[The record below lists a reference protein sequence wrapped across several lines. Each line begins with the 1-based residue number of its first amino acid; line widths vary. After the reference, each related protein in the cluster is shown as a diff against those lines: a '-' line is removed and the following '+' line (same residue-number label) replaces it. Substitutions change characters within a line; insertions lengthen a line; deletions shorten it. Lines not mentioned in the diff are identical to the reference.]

1 MDAPDL
7 ETSLDDT
14 AGVLDGILHSHRPEI
29 RVEDVGT
36 VSFVGQGIVRVT
48 GLRGVKSEELIAF
61 TDGLLGMAF
70 NLDEKETGV
79 ILLDESTVLFAGSE
93 ARRTGRVMDIP
104 VGDALLGRV
113 LDAKGRP
120 LDGGEPI
127 GVDQRRPVEQPAPS
141 IMDRAPVTVPL
152 QTGIKV
158 VDALIPIGRGQR
170 ELILGDRQ
178 TGKTAI
184 ALDTVINQKDRQVIC
199 IYCAVGKRGSSVAK
213 VIADLRAHGAMDY
226 CIVVVATEE
235 NPPGLQF
242 IAPMRQR
249 PSASISCSR
258 ATMCLW
264 FSMT

>member
-61 TDGLLGMAF
+61 TDDLLGMAF

-79 ILLDESTVLFAGSE
+79 ILLDESTALFAGSE

-104 VGDALLGRV
+104 VGEALLGRV

-127 GVDQRRPVEQPAPS
+127 GATSGARWSSRRRPSWTGRRSPFPC
-141 IMDRAPVTVPL
+141 RPV
-152 QTGIKV
+152 
-158 VDALIPIGRGQR
+158 
-170 ELILGDRQ
+170 
-178 TGKTAI
+178 
-184 ALDTVINQKDRQVIC
+184 
-199 IYCAVGKRGSSVAK
+199 
-213 VIADLRAHGAMDY
+213 
-226 CIVVVATEE
+226 
-235 NPPGLQF
+235 
-242 IAPMRQR
+242 
-249 PSASISCSR
+249 SR
-258 ATMCLW
+258 WWMP
-264 FSMT
+264 

>member
-7 ETSLDDT
+7 KTSLQDT
-14 AGVLDGILHSHRPEI
+14 AGVMDGILHSHRPEI
-29 RVEDVGT
+29 RVDDVGT

-48 GLRGVKSEELIAF
+48 GLRGVQSEELIGF
-61 TDGLLGMAF
+61 SDDLLGMAF

-79 ILLDESTVLFAGSE
+79 ILMDESTALLAGSE

-104 VGDALLGRV
+104 VGEALLGRV

-127 GVDQRRPVEQPAPS
+127 DASERRPVEQPAPS

-152 QTGIKV
+152 QTGLKV

-184 ALDTVINQKDRQVIC
+184 ALDTVINQKDKAGHLHLLRRRKTRIVGRHGDRRPAGPWGHGLFHRGGGHGGKSARAAVHRPLCGNDHRRVFHAAGQR
-199 IYCAVGKRGSSVAK
+199 CARGF
-213 VIADLRAHGAMDY
+213 R
-226 CIVVVATEE
+226 
-235 NPPGLQF
+235 
-242 IAPMRQR
+242 
-249 PSASISCSR
+249 
-258 ATMCLW
+258 
-264 FSMT
+264 